1 MKELHSILF
10 PDPEQSPRLVA
21 AVNSPAHDGMSMVGV
36 YPVTSLA
43 TGLPCLPI
51 TAM

>member
-1 MKELHSILF
+1 
-10 PDPEQSPRLVA
+10 
-21 AVNSPAHDGMSMVGV
+21 MSMVGV